1 MVSAMPKVM
10 LIEDDRTM
18 LSLLTI
24 LLQMEGYEVCTPTDD
39 RLVDLLEAIR
49 QQQPDLTL
57 LDVNLRL
64 GSGIELVG
72 QMRND
77 PELKDARVIMT
88 SGLNLKHECLEA
100 GANDFL
106 LKPYMP
112 DELIKLVKNTLGI

>member
-1 MVSAMPKVM
+1 MHKVM
-10 LIEDDRTM
+10 LIEDDFTM
-18 LSLLTI
+18 LSLLSI
-24 LLQMEGYEVCTPTDD
+24 LLRLEGFEVYTPTDD
-39 RLVDLLEAIR
+39 RLENLLEAIR

-64 GSGIELVG
+64 GSGIDLLG
-72 QMRND
+72 KIRND
-77 PELKDARVIMT
+77 PELNDARVIMT